1 MYVKYNNDKTINKF
15 PYTLEELYM
24 EYPLTYFGPY
34 MTNEQ
39 LANYNI
45 ARVVMTGY
53 PPFDKL
59 EVKPVLDS
67 CEYIQSRDRWE
78 TTWKFIPLSYEEIL
92 YETELIRNSI
102 VNCTQSRLDD
112 FARTRNYDGI
122 LSACTYATSTVPKFQ
137 QEAQYCVEARDSTW
151 ATLYAIMAEVQSGN
165 RPMPRS
171 FEELEPELPILE
183 WPN

>member
-1 MYVKYNNDKTINKF
+1 MYVKYNNDLSVNKF
-15 PYTLEELYM
+15 PYSMEQLYA

-34 MTNEQ
+34 MSNEQ
-39 LANYNI
+39 LANYNVAHVI
-45 ARVVMTGY
+45 MTGY
-53 PPFDKL
+53 PEYDKL
-59 EVKPVLDS
+59 TVKPEIDS
-67 CEYIQSRDRWE
+67 CVYNKQYDRWE
-78 TTWKFIPLSYEEIL
+78 TTWKFIDLTQEEIK
-92 YETELIRNSI
+92 TATQDLINDI
-102 VNCTQSRLDD
+102 INCTQSRLDD

-122 LSACTYATSTVPKFQ
+122 LSACTYATSTIPKFQ

-151 ATLYAIMAEVQSGN
+151 ATLYSIMAEVQSGN